1 MQRELKCLSSLPLF
15 VAGQTTAAGS
25 SEAQDLQLKVIISQL
40 KLTKDDKEK
49 LENDLFASQQEK
61 ERLAEQVK
69 HLEKERQAAQTD
81 SRGERVKTVAVA
93 GDAQQQEREE
103 PAPLAHIQPHLRN
116 EHRCT
121 QTASVAQRATSQAVV
136 LPTSQMS
143 PGQPITYQFG
153 VHQWPGVA
161 TVQPTV
167 SRSPSVSS
175 STGASAA
182 SSQQV
187 LSTSQPGSQ
196 QPGGSQQHLS
206 AALLLEEGK
215 QRGMEEKLMSEESAK
230 TTGEKLGAE
239 KATDMTNTSSS
250 QLEEDTVVAQDSKEN
265 VELEQGSLEIASKGA
280 EEAVHKEGKGSF
292 QKSRS
297 QKRKTSERRED
308 LLISQQ
314 KQQDMLLTTIG
325 CGLSQLIEDEET
337 PATML
342 GSLKALKHFT
352 TFSTEDKVLVPCA
365 PQKKRKIPEVE
376 KQDQEYFEYNEMKME
391 PMEHETSAQDPEQQN
406 YD

>member
-1 MQRELKCLSSLPLF
+1 MSSLPLF

-25 SEAQDLQLKVIISQL
+25 SEAQDLRLKAIISQL

-61 ERLAEQVK
+61 ERLEEQVK
-69 HLEKERQAAQTD
+69 NLEKERQEAQTD
-81 SRGERVKTVAVA
+81 SRGERVKSVAVA
-93 GDAQQQEREE
+93 GVAQQQEREE

-116 EHRCT
+116 EHRST
-121 QTASVAQRATSQAVV
+121 QTASICSMAQRATSQAVV

-175 STGASAA
+175 GTGASAA

-215 QRGMEEKLMSEESAK
+215 QRAMEEKLMSEESAK
-230 TTGEKLGAE
+230 KTGKKLEAE

-250 QLEEDTVVAQDSKEN
+250 QLEEDTLVAEDSDEN
-265 VELEQGSLEIASKGA
+265 IELDQGNLGIASKGA
-280 EEAVHKEGKGSF
+280 EEAVHKEGKGIF

-314 KQQDMLLTTIG
+314 KQQEMLLTTIG